1 MERRRQ
7 KRRDTKWN
15 SMRDSSWS
23 RDVKYHLGAQR
34 TVLNGNWDG
43 MKITL
48 ADNPSH
54 LEFVNP
60 AIEGF
65 ARAAQDRRVHPG
77 PPTHDVEAALPVTI
91 HGDAAFPGQG
101 VVAETLNLSRLPGYQ
116 TGGTIRIIVNNQIG
130 FTTTTQDGRS
140 TLYASD
146 LAKGFEIPIVH
157 VNADDPEACVSVMRL
172 AHAYRER
179 FHRDVLIDL
188 VGYRRWGHN
197 EGDEPSF
204 TQPAMYERVRKHPP
218 VWKLYRD
225 RLIERGVVTADDAA
239 QMDDEI
245 QQTLREAR
253 ERVTEG
259 RTGFVY
265 DAVDRVSVAQEIET
279 AIPADQ
285 IRALNEGLLTRP
297 DGFTVNDRL
306 ERVLRRREAALD
318 GSNGIDW
325 AHAESLAFAS
335 ILADG
340 TPIRLSGEDSERGT
354 FSQRHLVLHDTN
366 SGATYTPLQALP
378 QARASFAVYNSPLS
392 EAAVLGFEYGY
403 SIHAPEALV
412 LWEAQFGDFAN
423 AGQVIIDQFLGS
435 ARAKWREEPAV
446 VLLLPHGYEGQGPDH
461 SSARLERFLQL
472 AGEENLRVANCSSAA
487 QYFHLLRLQAA
498 LLDSDRRPL
507 VIMTPKSLLRQP
519 LASSTLSDLAEGRFQ
534 PVIDDAH
541 GPTRREAVRRLV
553 LCSGKIAIDL
563 TTTAKARTEPV
574 DSIAVARLELLYPF
588 PASELRNT
596 LREYPNLHDVVWV
609 QEEPQNMG
617 AWTYVR
623 PLIEEVLPEG
633 CELQYI
639 GRPVRASTAEGT
651 TEAHAREQ
659 SRIIEEALGGTTP
672 ATLETTGRDDVS

>member
-1 MERRRQ
+1 
-7 KRRDTKWN
+7 
-15 SMRDSSWS
+15 
-23 RDVKYHLGAQR
+23 
-34 TVLNGNWDG
+34 
-43 MKITL
+43 
-48 ADNPSH
+48 
-54 LEFVNP
+54 
-60 AIEGF
+60 
-65 ARAAQDRRVHPG
+65 
-77 PPTHDVEAALPVTI
+77 
-91 HGDAAFPGQG
+91 
-101 VVAETLNLSRLPGYQ
+101 
-116 TGGTIRIIVNNQIG
+116 
-130 FTTTTQDGRS
+130 
-140 TLYASD
+140 
-146 LAKGFEIPIVH
+146 
-157 VNADDPEACVSVMRL
+157 
-172 AHAYRER
+172 
-179 FHRDVLIDL
+179 
-188 VGYRRWGHN
+188 
-197 EGDEPSF
+197 
-204 TQPAMYERVRKHPP
+204 MYELVRKHPP

-239 QMDDEI
+239 RMDDEI

-265 DAVDRVSVAQEIET
+265 DAVDRASVAQEIET

-285 IRALNEGLLTRP
+285 IRALNEGLLARP
-297 DGFTVNDRL
+297 EGFTVNDRL
-306 ERVLRRREAALD
+306 ERVLRRRQAALD
-318 GSNGIDW
+318 GANGIDW

-435 ARAKWREEPAV
+435 ARAKWREEPAL

-519 LASSTLSDLAEGRFQ
+519 LAASSCERSGRGAI
-534 PVIDDAH
+534 PAGD
-541 GPTRREAVRRLV
+541 RRCPR
-553 LCSGKIAIDL
+553 
-563 TTTAKARTEPV
+563 
-574 DSIAVARLELLYPF
+574 AVAARSRSSP
-588 PASELRNT
+588 
-596 LREYPNLHDVVWV
+596 
-609 QEEPQNMG
+609 G
-617 AWTYVR
+617 AV
-623 PLIEEVLPEG
+623 
-633 CELQYI
+633 
-639 GRPVRASTAEGT
+639 
-651 TEAHAREQ
+651 
-659 SRIIEEALGGTTP
+659 
-672 ATLETTGRDDVS
+672 